1 MLSGPLSPW
10 HRASWGSGHGRGSPD
25 MEGSSVQL
33 HNSAALRTRD
43 RQKMRCRKTEMFP
56 VVQAGE
62 GALVPRP
69 PLQTAITGV
78 ASLRI
83 WDLITSAPGGP
94 EITRTAN
101 CNWIQTEEHWRGGSS
116 GRKRRRGRK
125 GDGGRSLGE
134 WLWQKDKKSSW
145 IDENVPVRTPAVYRR
160 DTISPNTGRLP

>member
-1 MLSGPLSPW
+1 
-10 HRASWGSGHGRGSPD
+10 

-83 WDLITSAPGGP
+83 
-94 EITRTAN
+94 
-101 CNWIQTEEHWRGGSS
+101 
-116 GRKRRRGRK
+116 
-125 GDGGRSLGE
+125 
-134 WLWQKDKKSSW
+134 
-145 IDENVPVRTPAVYRR
+145 
-160 DTISPNTGRLP
+160 